1 MTDQNSLMTILS
13 AEDDP
18 DDCLLVED
26 AFHESGQE
34 GRLFFVGDGISLLQ
48 YLRREGDF
56 AEPAV
61 APRPDLILLDLNM
74 PRKDGRESL
83 AEIKADPD
91 LRSIPVVILT
101 TSGAE
106 EDIMKTYELG
116 GAGYITKPA
125 SFQGML
131 DLVKCLN
138 FYWFKI
144 VKLIDKRRPLLSL

>member
-1 MTDQNSLMTILS
+1 MTDQNPPMTILS

-34 GRLFFVGDGISLLQ
+34 SRLIFVGDGISLLQ
-48 YLRREGDF
+48 YLRHEGDY
-56 AEPAV
+56 AEPAES
-61 APRPDLILLDLNM
+61 PRPDLILLDLNM
-74 PRKDGRESL
+74 PLKDGRESL
-83 AEIKADPD
+83 AEIKADPN

-101 TSGAE
+101 TSSAE
-106 EDIMKTYELG
+106 EDIMRTYDLG
-116 GAGYITKPA
+116 GAGYITKPT

-144 VKLIDKRRPLLSL
+144 VKLINFERAVPNV

>member
-1 MTDQNSLMTILS
+1 MTDHNSLMTILT

-34 GRLFFVGDGISLLQ
+34 SRLIFVGDGISLLQ

-56 AEPAV
+56 TEPTS

-74 PRKDGRESL
+74 PLKDGRESL
-83 AEIKADPD
+83 AEIKSDPD
-91 LRSIPVVILT
+91 LRTIPVVVLT
-101 TSGAE
+101 TSSAE
-106 EDIMKTYELG
+106 EDIMQSYELG

-138 FYWFKI
+138 SYWFRI
-144 VKLIDKRRPLLSL
+144 VELIDNQRVIPRI